1 MNITKISS
9 RDFNQDIGK
18 AKRAA
23 SKGPVI
29 IITDRGEPALVLLS
43 IAEYQKLT
51 GGNASIVELLADKKA
66 AAIDFEV
73 PRVRAS
79 SLQIPEL
86 PAR

>member
-1 MNITKISS
+1 MNETKISS

-29 IITDRGEPALVLLS
+29 ITDRGEPAHVLLS

>member
-1 MNITKISS
+1 MSVTKISS
-9 RDFNQDIGK
+9 RDFNQDVGK

-29 IITDRGEPALVLLS
+29 ITDRGEPAHVLLS

-73 PRVRAS
+73 PRVQAS

>member
-1 MNITKISS
+1 
-9 RDFNQDIGK
+9 
-18 AKRAA
+18 
-23 SKGPVI
+23 
-29 IITDRGEPALVLLS
+29 LLS

-86 PAR
+86 PDR

>member
-1 MNITKISS
+1 MSVTKISS
-9 RDFNQDIGK
+9 RDFNQDVGK

-29 IITDRGEPALVLLS
+29 ITDRGEPAHVLLS

-51 GGNASIVELLADKKA
+51 GGNASIVELLADNKA

>member
-1 MNITKISS
+1 MSVTKISS
-9 RDFNQDIGK
+9 RDFNQDVGK

-23 SKGPVI
+23 SKGPV

-43 IAEYQKLT
+43 IAEYHKLT

>member
-1 MNITKISS
+1 MSVTKISS
-9 RDFNQDIGK
+9 RDFNQDVGK

-29 IITDRGEPALVLLS
+29 ITDRGEPAHVLLS

-66 AAIDFEV
+66 AAVDFEV
-73 PRVRAS
+73 SRVRAS

>member
-1 MNITKISS
+1 MSVTKISS
-9 RDFNQDIGK
+9 RDFNQDVGK

-29 IITDRGEPALVLLS
+29 ITDRGEPAFVLLS

>member
-1 MNITKISS
+1 MSVTKISS
-9 RDFNQDIGK
+9 RDFNQDVGK

-29 IITDRGEPALVLLS
+29 ITDRGKPAHVLLS

-66 AAIDFEV
+66 AAIGFEV

-86 PAR
+86 PDR